1 MSALRAAWRQL
12 GIAPTKDSSAIR
24 SAYAA
29 ALKSIDPDTDPT
41 TFQALRQAREQALA
55 YARNSDDRLAV
66 APETLHSHI
75 EIPLTPWSPDPIAA
89 PDLPNGTMPGNLS
102 AIVPSVEGDF
112 LSFARPAPIDGV
124 GQLLPTAHANGS
136 LTPPVLGGATTS
148 STIESLTL
156 NGAPVDEAHYRAVL
170 GILFG
175 EDGRQQPL
183 SDETVRRELIAHAE
197 ALLNNPRMSEIAFYT
212 EAERWFAQVIAA
224 AAPRSDPIAHLAL
237 DHFGWLADRGR
248 FDQRPEIAAVVARY
262 DMLAFHAAVQKEGHP
277 LHRAWRE
284 LITPADELSRRGH
297 VSGKQIAKLL
307 ELVRRDFPD
316 LEQSFD
322 WYRVSLWETHPT
334 VSRGGSGNLSW
345 LGWLWPAFVLLSALG
360 RCNAEAPRPPIISEA
375 SDTAFPTVGL
385 LHDLHSSDDDIEAAV
400 AMATTGEL
408 SLRTIKE
415 NNPDL
420 ARLLVADWDRARSDK
435 EPRST
440 FIERTS
446 AGLRDRFQNG
456 LVKASYPLISD
467 YRSFQRDEARLAG
480 SRSIYACDD
489 YFTKGSLPGSRSPL
503 YQQRLSKMMA
513 RGLIEMDAEPPEKDI
528 RGSFVIPGTVITDA
542 IKRSG
547 LSGQR
552 FRQAVQG
559 KGSAE
564 ERCKARI
571 GLIEAALAL
580 PRSPGLKLLRD
591 M

>member
-1 MSALRAAWRQL
+1 MSAPRAAWRQL

-29 ALKSIDPDTDPT
+29 VLKSIDPDTDPAR
-41 TFQALRQAREQALA
+41 FQALRQAREQALA
-55 YARNSDDRLAV
+55 YARSSDDQLA
-66 APETLHSHI
+66 AAQEALHSHI
-75 EIPLTPWSPDPIAA
+75 KIPLTSWSPDPIIA
-89 PDLPNGTMPGNLS
+89 PGLANGTVPGNVG
-102 AIVPSVEGDF
+102 AIVPSVKGDF
-112 LSFARPAPIDGV
+112 LSLARPAPVDGTE
-124 GQLLPTAHANGS
+124 QLLPTAHVNGS
-136 LTPPVLGGATTS
+136 LTPPVLGGASIS

-156 NGAPVDEAHYRAVL
+156 NDGAVDEAHYRAVL

-183 SDETVRRELIAHAE
+183 SDETVRRELIVHAE
-197 ALLNNPRMSEIAFYT
+197 ALLNNPRMSEIAFYS

-284 LITPADELSRRGH
+284 LITPADEHSRRGH
-297 VSGKQIAKLL
+297 ASGKQVAKLL

-316 LEQSFD
+316 LEQAFD
-322 WYRVSLWETHPT
+322 WYRVSLWETQPT
-334 VSRGGSGNLSW
+334 VSRGGSRNLSW
-345 LGWLWPAFVLLSALG
+345 LGWLWPALVLLSALG
-360 RCNAEAPRPPIISEA
+360 RCSAETPRPPIISEA
-375 SDTAFPTVGL
+375 SDPALPTVGL
-385 LHDLHSSDDDIEAAV
+385 VDGLRSSDDDIEAAV
-400 AMATTGEL
+400 AMATDREL

-420 ARLLVADWDRARSDK
+420 ARLLAADWERARSDK
-435 EPRST
+435 ELRSA
-440 FIERTS
+440 FIQRTS
-446 AGLRDRFQNG
+446 TGLRDRFNTG
-456 LVKASYPLISD
+456 LAEASYPLISD

-489 YFTKGSLPGSRSPL
+489 YFIKGTLPGSRSPL
-503 YQQRLSKMMA
+503 YRQRLSKMIA
-513 RGLIEMDAEPPEKDI
+513 RGLIETNVAPPERDLP
-528 RGSFVIPGTVITDA
+528 RSFVIPGAAFTDA
-542 IKRSG
+542 VKRSG
-547 LSGQR
+547 LSKEE
-552 FRQAVQG
+552 FRQAMQG

-564 ERCKARI
+564 MRCKARI

-580 PRSPGLKLLRD
+580 PRNPGLKLLRD